1 MRKGEVSKIRKKKIH
16 GFGRPLRVDE
26 LKFPTN
32 YTEGEGR
39 QRLISET
46 IIYEVE
52 LVDFE
57 ERQDIEGNG
66 IFYKYF
72 ETKPHKNEWET
83 PADRDE
89 IKFDVKI
96 T

>member
-1 MRKGEVSKIRKKKIH
+1 
-16 GFGRPLRVDE
+16 
-26 LKFPTN
+26 
-32 YTEGEGR
+32 
-39 QRLISET
+39 LISET